1 VNERASESCARE
13 FDKNPSAKYCDD
25 QRFQILQALISLHCA
40 SAAALRVGQ
49 PLHDHAGGARALPRR
64 RS

>member
-40 SAAALRVGQ
+40 SAAVGAALLRQ
-49 PLHDHAGGARALPRR
+49 IHITALARLVA
-64 RS
+64 